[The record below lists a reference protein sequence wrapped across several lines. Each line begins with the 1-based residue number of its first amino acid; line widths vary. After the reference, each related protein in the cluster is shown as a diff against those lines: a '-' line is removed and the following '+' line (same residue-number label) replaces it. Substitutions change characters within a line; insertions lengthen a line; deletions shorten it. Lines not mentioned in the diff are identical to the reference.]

1 MPIQYPGGRAT
12 PRLELG
18 VAVQEFIQTADEFV
32 GTKIM
37 PIFKTKKKAATFSA
51 ITRDYITQDV
61 DTKRSSRGNYN
72 RIGVGAKDKSFN
84 CAENG
89 LENPLGDDER
99 ALYQTDFQAELVCSK
114 VTARAVL
121 QAQEKRIAAKIFNTT
136 TFTGSALYT
145 DNTANPWATIAT
157 DIIGQVSTGKQKI
170 RSNTGLLPNALLM
183 NYANFENCKKNT
195 AILNRIQYNKVATDA
210 EVAGYLAA
218 LFGVDNI
225 LIAKGIL
232 NSAKEG
238 QTFVSGDIWS
248 SNFVLFGLI
257 DPSGEDLSIPSVGRT
272 FLWTEDSPDNALVEQ
287 YRDDTIRSDVFRV
300 RQNTDENLI
309 DPYFGHLMKVG

>member
-37 PIFKTKKKAATFSA
+37 PIFPTKKKAATFSA
-51 ITRDYITQDV
+51 ITRDYITQDA
-61 DTKRSSRGNYN
+61 DTKRSTRGNYN
-72 RIGVGAKDKSFN
+72 RIGIGAKDKSYS
-84 CAENG
+84 CLENG

-99 ALYQTDFQAELVCSK
+99 ALYQTDFQAELVASK
-114 VTARAVL
+114 VPARGVL
-121 QAQEKRIAAKIFNTT
+121 QAQEKRIAGKIFNTT
-136 TFTGSALYT
+136 TFTGAALFT
-145 DNTANPWATIAT
+145 DNSANPWATITT
-157 DIIGQVSTGKQKI
+157 DIISAISTGKQKV
-170 RSNTGLLPNALLM
+170 RSNTGLLPNALVM

-218 LFGVDNI
+218 LFGIDTI
-225 LIAKGIL
+225 LIAKGIR
-232 NSAKEG
+232 NSALEG

-248 SNFVLFGLI
+248 PTYVFFGLI
-257 DPSGEDLSIPSVGRT
+257 DPSGQDLSMPSVGRT
-272 FLWTEDSPDNALVEQ
+272 FLWTEDSADNALVEA
-287 YRDDTIRSDVFRV
+287 YRDETIRSEVFRV

-309 DPYFGHLMKVG
+309 DPYFGHLMKVA